1 MIYMANQP
9 REIDPR
15 FFLPPNVV
23 DIGYVDTTDV
33 SSDEPNDIIEVDYE
47 IVDESMV
54 LDPDNGGSGDALEPP
69 DSIVVVSQTARTTS
83 GGVVVDVV
91 IDVEEL
97 AGITEFGVRVTK
109 P

>member
-1 MIYMANQP
+1 MNYMANQP

-33 SSDEPNDIIEVDYE
+33 SSDDPNDIIEVDYE
-47 IVDESMV
+47 VVDESTIF
-54 LDPDNGGSGDALEPP
+54 DTDNGGSGDALEPP
-69 DSIVVVSQTARTTS
+69 DSIVIVSQTARTTS

-91 IDVEEL
+91 IDVDEQ